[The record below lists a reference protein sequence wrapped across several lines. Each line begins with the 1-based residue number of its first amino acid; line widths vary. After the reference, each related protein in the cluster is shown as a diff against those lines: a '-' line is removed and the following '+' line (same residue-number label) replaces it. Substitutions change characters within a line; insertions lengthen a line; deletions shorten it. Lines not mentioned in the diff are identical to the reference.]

1 MDTEEN
7 KISFP
12 RININLNLKRKRKR
26 KKTKEESKE
35 EEISSNKKKKMEYK
49 DYLIYTQRPKNSLYE
64 TFSKKIDSYLIS
76 RKIYTTS
83 SESKYKYVCQEIKS
97 DSNSIQIKDAKM
109 IILENK
115 TLLFLL
121 SNDILY
127 IYQIKEHNNFEKSKE
142 ISLNQQDFSFSYSPK
157 NIFFITPPDKKPR
170 KNQTQNNQ
178 NNNKVRTRMIVNI
191 CIVSCKERYL
201 CQFDLKNLTFK
212 KIKNIIAKKNMAQN
226 LINND
231 MKYKLYSN
239 NKILSYN
246 KNCAYIQRL
255 YNSPKF
261 KNLKQKNIESISLL
275 NDNLFSI
282 STPDVVYVYET
293 KNETNIGEFKTLT
306 TIKKA
311 KLIKPENNLLLA
323 YSSSEIA
330 LYDLESLMFFQKLDI
345 NYILNNE
352 SIRKVKQLNNN
363 NIAILF
369 TLSFAV
375 YNMEKNT
382 ISYKCNYWN
391 NNIYDND
398 FNGVL
403 MEISPNVTLV
413 NNDENNIYLFNCIK
427 GDQIAYLN
435 MNDNS
440 FSLCKKI
447 KRYNFKYGLSQD
459 KSIEEDKIDKKN
471 NYVWISNK
479 QNTFILDSMIEE

>member
-1 MDTEEN
+1 
-7 KISFP
+7 
-12 RININLNLKRKRKR
+12 
-26 KKTKEESKE
+26 
-35 EEISSNKKKKMEYK
+35 
-49 DYLIYTQRPKNSLYE
+49 
-64 TFSKKIDSYLIS
+64 
-76 RKIYTTS
+76 
-83 SESKYKYVCQEIKS
+83 
-97 DSNSIQIKDAKM
+97 
-109 IILENK
+109 
-115 TLLFLL
+115 
-121 SNDILY
+121 
-127 IYQIKEHNNFEKSKE
+127 
-142 ISLNQQDFSFSYSPK
+142 
-157 NIFFITPPDKKPR
+157 
-170 KNQTQNNQ
+170 
-178 NNNKVRTRMIVNI
+178 
-191 CIVSCKERYL
+191 
-201 CQFDLKNLTFK
+201 
-212 KIKNIIAKKNMAQN
+212 
-226 LINND
+226 
-231 MKYKLYSN
+231 
-239 NKILSYN
+239 
-246 KNCAYIQRL
+246 
-255 YNSPKF
+255 
-261 KNLKQKNIESISLL
+261 
-275 NDNLFSI
+275 
-282 STPDVVYVYET
+282 
-293 KNETNIGEFKTLT
+293 
-306 TIKKA
+306 
-311 KLIKPENNLLLA
+311 
-323 YSSSEIA
+323 
-330 LYDLESLMFFQKLDI
+330 MFFQKLDI